1 MDLWLVRHGEAVPVS
16 VDPARPLST
25 DGIRSLSAA
34 ASALS
39 GKIGC
44 LDLVA
49 TSGKLRARQTAE
61 IFCAAAGYPAVRIE
75 ETKALS
81 PDATPEMFLA
91 FMEEQRG
98 RENILCVGHLPSI
111 ALIASALLSA
121 GDPLRLVFGAGSVCR
136 IRLDS
141 IRRGAGKL
149 LFFQQK

>member
-1 MDLWLVRHGEAVPVS
+1 MDLWLVRHGEAVPKS

-39 GKIGC
+39 GKIGR

-61 IFCAAAGYPAVRIE
+61 IFCAAAGYPAGGIE

-91 FMEEQRG
+91 FIEEQGG

-121 GDPLRLVFGAGSVCR
+121 GDPLRLVFGAGSVCG
-136 IRLDS
+136 IRLDT

-149 LFFQQK
+149 LFFQ

>member
-1 MDLWLVRHGEAVPVS
+1 MDLWLVRHGEAVPNS

-39 GKIGC
+39 GEIGR

-61 IFCAAAGYPAVRIE
+61 IFCAAAGYPAGGIE

-98 RENILCVGHLPSI
+98 RENILCVGHLPSL

-121 GDPLRLVFGAGSVCR
+121 GDSLRLVFGAGSVCR

-141 IRRGAGKL
+141 IRRGAGEL
-149 LFFQQK
+149 LFFQ